1 MALPLRPVSLSW
13 QSLSPTLTISSKR
26 TKIGKMSPKQL
37 LRLLSPRLK
46 WPLSLQMWLLKI
58 LFLIMSWP
66 RLRPVGDLTGRKR
79 RSRQLDRE
87 QQQQL
92 DRDSSRHRQ
101 QLDDGKRLLDRNK
114 TRRTKPNLPKT
125 AKERVARVA
134 KRRATTKRKRIS
146 TRKRKT
152 ARKSLP
158 RKRRHTA
165 RRRPRR
171 EARRRTRSQR
181 RLSPS
186 APSSRREWPRWR
198 RP

>member
-66 RLRPVGDLTGRKR
+66 RLRPVGDLTGRKK
-79 RSRQLDRE
+79 

-101 QLDDGKRLLDRNK
+101 QLDDDKRLLDRNK